1 MSEDEHAIIHRP
13 QRHRLRELLTYGAFI
28 LLGGLVLLLVL
39 PAGDRITAAPQ
50 GPATSTVRGAAA
62 SCLGNSLAL
71 TQSGVFVNFAAPSAA
86 SSSSPGQPGAAVA
99 DGKVSRLTGTGQLQG
114 SCATGTALAGQ
125 HFVWDVTFA
134 RAKSAAGKTINGTV
148 AVGDTRLAADLVPV
162 VAAAKS
168 AGPPVDP
175 NSVTETFLALGV
187 VIVATRLMGSLFK
200 RLAQPPVAGEIIA
213 GVLLGPSLLGL
224 WFPSIVHGLFKP
236 AVTDSLNLL
245 AQLGLILF
253 MFLIGLELDHKL
265 LKGAGHTAVIISHAS
280 IVVPFSCGAALALF
294 LYPLIGSGPFA
305 GFALFMGAAMA
316 ITAFPVLSRILADTG
331 LTRTKLGAI
340 AIACAAVDDVS
351 AWCVLAVVVAVVRSS
366 GAATVVRTVLFTLLF
381 VAVMFTA
388 VRWLL
393 GRLLDRGRLADRLD
407 GPLLAGILVFV
418 LLSAWLTDRIGVH
431 AIFGAFVAGAVMPRS
446 SGVVAGIRDRLESM
460 TLVLLLP
467 VFFAVVGLS
476 TRFGLINKP
485 ELWLIGIAVIAVAMV
500 GKWAGSGLAARSA
513 GNSWRFSMGLGALM
527 NARGLTEL
535 VILSVGRSLGVIS
548 PDLFTIMV
556 FMALFTTLLANP
568 ALRLLGLVR
577 AETTRAWSGRTG
589 LDRDVTTAVIEPEP
603 EPVGSGV

>member
-1 MSEDEHAIIHRP
+1 MSIVPARPKHRI
-13 QRHRLRELLTYGAFI
+13 RGLMTYAMFI
-28 LLGGLVLLLVL
+28 VLGGAVLLVVL

-50 GPATSTVRGAAA
+50 GPTSSTVSGAATA
-62 SCLGNSLAL
+62 CLGTSLAL
-71 TQSGVFVNFAAPSAA
+71 TQSGVFVSFATPSPG

-99 DGKVSRLTGTGQLQG
+99 DGKISRLTGAGRLNG
-114 SCATGTALAGQ
+114 SCARRTALAGK

-134 RAKSAAGKTINGTV
+134 RAKSPRAAKINGTLIVGGAPLV
-148 AVGDTRLAADLVPV
+148 AHLAP
-162 VAAAKS
+162 VAAAAKA
-168 AGPPVDP
+168 AGPPIDP

-187 VIVATRLMGSLFK
+187 VIVATRLMGSLFR
-200 RLAQPPVAGEIIA
+200 RLAQPPVVGEIIA

-236 AVTDSLNLL
+236 AVTDSLNML

-253 MFLIGLELDHKL
+253 MFLIGLELDFRL
-265 LKGAGHTAVIISHAS
+265 LKGAGHTAILISHAS
-280 IVVPFSCGAALALF
+280 IVVPFACGTALALF
-294 LYPLIGSGPFA
+294 LYPVIGSGRFT

-331 LTRTKLGAI
+331 LTRTKLGTV

-366 GAATVVRTVLFTLLF
+366 GAASVVRTVVLTVVF

-393 GRLLDRGRLADRLD
+393 GRLLEAGSRSDRLD
-407 GPLLAGILVFV
+407 GPVLAGILVFV
-418 LLSAWLTDRIGVH
+418 LLSAWLTDKIGVH

-446 SGVVAGIRDRLESM
+446 SAIAAGILDRLQSM

-476 TRFGLINKP
+476 TRFGLINTP
-485 ELWLIGIAVIAVAMV
+485 QLWLIGALVITVAMV
-500 GKWAGSGLAARSA
+500 GKWVGSGLAARSA
-513 GNSWRFSMGLGALM
+513 GNSWRFSIGLGALM

-556 FMALFTTLLANP
+556 LMALLTTLLANP

-577 AETTRAWSGRTG
+577 AETTRDWKPSAVVAPGP
-589 LDRDVTTAVIEPEP
+589 DVTAAMP
-603 EPVGSGV
+603 EPVRAAG